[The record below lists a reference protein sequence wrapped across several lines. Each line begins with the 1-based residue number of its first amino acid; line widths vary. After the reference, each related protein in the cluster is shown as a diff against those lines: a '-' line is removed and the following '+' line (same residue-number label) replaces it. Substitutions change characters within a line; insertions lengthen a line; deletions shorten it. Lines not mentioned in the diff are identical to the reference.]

1 MTVTLSVATC
11 PSPIGPLALATGPA
25 GLVRLE
31 LGGDRTRVEAD
42 LRRRF
47 EGCELREARDP
58 GGVVTALR
66 RYFDGRLDA
75 LNGLPVDPGGT
86 AFQRQVWLTLR
97 EIPAGQTWS
106 YAQLARAVGRPSAVR
121 AVGATNGR
129 NPLPLVLPCHR
140 VIGADGSLVG
150 YGGGLD
156 RKVWL
161 LRHEGAAW
169 RGERQ
174 ASLDL
179 A

>member
-1 MTVTLSVATC
+1 MTVKLSLATC
-11 PSPIGPLALATGPA
+11 PSPIGPLVLATGPH

-31 LGGDRTRVEAD
+31 LGGDRAQVEAD
-42 LRRRF
+42 LARRF
-47 EGCELREARDP
+47 ADCEVREARDP
-58 GGVVTALR
+58 GGVASALR

-75 LNGLPVDPGGT
+75 LDALPVDPRGT
-86 AFQRQVWLTLR
+86 EFQRQVWLTLR
-97 EIPAGQTWS
+97 QIPAGRTWS
-106 YAQLARAVGRPSAVR
+106 YAQLAQAVGRPSAVR

-140 VIGADGSLVG
+140 VIGSDGSLVG

-161 LRHEGAAW
+161 LRHEGASW
-169 RGERQ
+169 RDGRQ